1 MQADSFWVYQDDLW
15 GGGPPILNV
24 ELLGELRTR
33 PPELND
39 DVESAL
45 ALIRISYEE
54 FLAYGTNGTTQ
65 MTDAGSREALRTLR
79 KLLEKVGYSDF
90 SLPFSDFSG
99 FRSHWYVNGAQGSW
113 QARRDILRP
122 LFEPPLVFLED
133 LQDAM
138 LSKVNGNTLLPIPHD
153 FNETWVKV
161 DEEIQALKR
170 NFAAARSSQEFRN
183 VGNDCVAVLIRLG
196 TLVYTHEIHACY
208 GDELPPTDASKLRLD
223 RYVEQKLSGPTNAS
237 LRSLSKKIIE
247 VSQATKHDL
256 DGSKLRTAIAT
267 DAVIMLANLLRSIDA
282 LR

>member
-1 MQADSFWVYQDDLW
+1 MKADSFWVYEDDLW
-15 GGGPPILNV
+15 GGGPPLLNL
-24 ELLGELRTR
+24 ELLSELRTR
-33 PPELND
+33 FPEPND

-45 ALIRISYEE
+45 ALLRICYEE
-54 FLAYGTNGTTQ
+54 FLAYGTSGATQ
-65 MTDAGSREALRTLR
+65 MSDSGSREAIRTLR
-79 KLLEKVGYSDF
+79 KLLENVGYPDF
-90 SLPFSDFSG
+90 DLPFSDFPS
-99 FRSHWYVNGAQGSW
+99 FRSHWYLNGAQGKW
-113 QARRDILRP
+113 QARREILRP

-138 LSKVNGNTLLPIPHD
+138 LSKVNGNTLLPISHD
-153 FNETWVKV
+153 FNGPWVKV

-170 NFAAARSSQEFRN
+170 NFSTARSPHDFRN

-196 TLVYTHEIHACY
+196 SLVYSDEVHSAY
-208 GDELPPTDASKLRLD
+208 GDDMPPTDASKLRLD
-223 RYVEQKLSGPTNAS
+223 RYVEQKLKGPLNAS
-237 LRSLSKKIIE
+237 LRSLSRKIIE